1 MNNIALTPNAPQYW
15 EILYEEGMDEWD
27 LGEATPAL
35 LDFFKHPSC
44 PEKGNILVP
53 AAGRGW
59 DAEAWARRGHNVVA
73 VDFCSSAFDAL
84 EKLSDNNSN
93 LTALNA
99 DMFLLNLHNGKAS
112 LEQFDIIY
120 DYFGFNSVHPGRRD
134 ECVEMWLRMLKDDG
148 LLIGFFCPLCGEKYG
163 EGPPYSISKEELEV
177 RFNGMLEIK
186 ERIVPKKSVKDRAGR
201 DRTGREEIW
210 LLRKIL

>member
-1 MNNIALTPNAPQYW
+1 MTNVALTPNVPQYW

-35 LDFFKHPSC
+35 LEFFEYPSC
-44 PEKGNILVP
+44 PKTGNVLVP

-59 DAEAWARRGHNVVA
+59 DAEAWAKRGYNVVA

-84 EKLSDNNSN
+84 EKLSDNNNN
-93 LTALNA
+93 LTALNT
-99 DMFLLNLHNGKAS
+99 DMFLLNPYDKRTCGK
-112 LEQFDIIY
+112 QFDIIY

-134 ECVEMWLRMLKDDG
+134 EYVEMWLRMLKDEG
-148 LLIGFFCPLCGEKYG
+148 LLIGFFCPLGDEKYR
-163 EGPPYSISKEELEV
+163 EGPPYGISKEELEV
-177 RFNGMLEIK
+177 RFNGMLEIR
-186 ERIVPKKSVKDRAGR
+186 ERIVPKKSAKDRAGW
-201 DRTGREEIW
+201 DRTGIEEIW

>member
-1 MNNIALTPNAPQYW
+1 MTNVALTPNVPQYW

-35 LDFFKHPSC
+35 LEFFEHPSC
-44 PEKGNILVP
+44 PREGNVLVP

-59 DAEAWARRGHNVVA
+59 DAEAWAKRGYNVAA

-84 EKLSDNNSN
+84 EKLSENNNN
-93 LTALNA
+93 LTALNT
-99 DMFLLNLHNGKAS
+99 DMFLLNLYEKKICEN
-112 LEQFDIIY
+112 QFDIIY

-134 ECVEMWLRMLKDDG
+134 EYIEMWLRMLGDKG
-148 LLIGFFCPLCGEKYG
+148 LLIGFFCPLGDEKYG

-177 RFNGMLEIK
+177 RFNGMLEIEDK
-186 ERIVPKKSVKDRAGR
+186 IVPKKSAIDRAGR
-201 DRTGREEIW
+201 DRSGIEEIW